1 MHKSTSRTASTRDFI
16 QIRRNK
22 NQKWW
27 KSVVLI
33 ISSTRAF
40 VQIRCNLH
48 HSSSTQWWKSIKC
61 FIYITCIKQQS
72 NWFENKYICLKTN
85 RTISII
91 FLLLMNNFVLHLCF
105 LVLYPPLSP
114 LFVGDFVSFFSNWRF
129 WWRWWGP
136 AEPGPSAQPKSP
148 TLTQN
153 KNAEKIIFIFLAMI
167 VKNWPWCWCCRP
179 FQALV
184 RNLFIWKKCGG
195 CDSWMFLKHILWFP
209 NCPTV
214 SSSSSLLSSSLSSLS
229 SWEKKLTRH
238 PVRMASPLNALTA
251 SLNPTECQKYIFYTG
266 STTMMPPEDTA
277 WFSVNLFITVN
288 LRVLNAWWDQTIS
301 WCEELGT
308 CFFQK
313 S

>member
-1 MHKSTSRTASTRDFI
+1 MF
-16 QIRRNK
+16 
-22 NQKWW
+22 
-27 KSVVLI
+27 I

-105 LVLYPPLSP
+105 LVPYPPLSP

-136 AEPGPSAQPKSP
+136 AELGPSAQPKSP

-153 KNAEKIIFIFLAMI
+153 KNAEKIIFIFFRDDCKEQTVVLMLSTFSSI
-167 VKNWPWCWCCRP
+167 GQELFYLEKNVDVSETY
-179 FQALV
+179 LV
-184 RNLFIWKKCGG
+184 GPQL
-195 CDSWMFLKHILWFP
+195 P
-209 NCPTV
+209 NCIIIIILVVIIIATFIV
-214 SSSSSLLSSSLSSLS
+214 VIFSLGSVGINTAQS
-229 SWEKKLTRH
+229 
-238 PVRMASPLNALTA
+238 PQCVRFT
-251 SLNPTECQKYIFYTG
+251 
-266 STTMMPPEDTA
+266 
-277 WFSVNLFITVN
+277 
-288 LRVLNAWWDQTIS
+288 
-301 WCEELGT
+301 
-308 CFFQK
+308 
-313 S
+313 